1 MLCNKHVK
9 QLALG
14 RCEDLRTDKEHRCK
28 TLVRPDPFRKSGE
41 IYGFLDPSTESGIF
55 RLTRR
60 RELPDCDLHFIK
72 KYKYLTSLKIN
83 QILFL
88 SFLIK
93 YIK

>member
-1 MLCNKHVK
+1 MLNNKHVK

-60 RELPDCDLHFIK
+60 RELPDYDLYIIK
-72 KYKYLTSLKIN
+72 KFIFFNPSKIN
-83 QILFL
+83 QILLL
-88 SFLIK
+88 SVLIRF
-93 YIK
+93 IK